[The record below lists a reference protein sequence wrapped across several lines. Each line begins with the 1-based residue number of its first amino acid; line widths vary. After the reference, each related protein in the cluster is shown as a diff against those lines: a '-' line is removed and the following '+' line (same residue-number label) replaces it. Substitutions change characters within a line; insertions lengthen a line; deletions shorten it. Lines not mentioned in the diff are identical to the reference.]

1 MRGCLFTL
9 LLGAIVIGFIVV
21 VGLPAIAAGVLTAG
35 LGAAGLTAAD
45 TTVTVGSD
53 PPTDLLGL
61 HADTVHV
68 TATDATFRGLEMGS
82 LDIVL
87 GDVAVLDRTAGA
99 IDGEL
104 TDVTI
109 RASGGE
115 LVTLDRITIQ
125 GTTEAITTTTVVPNA
140 EVKALIADA
149 VEARTGTR
157 PTSVTLFAPDGL
169 TVGVG
174 DQTLQGRFAI
184 NDKGDLVIRGTSGAI
199 EGTEVPLV
207 RGGMDLPIELT
218 SVTVTKT
225 GGLRLTGDLAI
236 GILG

>member
-21 VGLPAIAAGVLTAG
+21 VGLPAIAAGILTAG
-35 LGAAGLTAAD
+35 LSAAGLTAAD
-45 TTVTVGSD
+45 TTVTVRSD
-53 PPTDLLGL
+53 PPTDLLGM

-68 TATDATFRGLEMGS
+68 TATHATFRGLEMGS
-82 LDIVL
+82 LDVVL
-87 GDVAVLDRTAGA
+87 GDVTVLERSAGA

-109 RASGGE
+109 RTTGGQR
-115 LVTLDRITIQ
+115 VTLDRITIQ
-125 GTTEAITTTTVVPNA
+125 GTTESITTTTVVPNA
-140 EVKALIADA
+140 EAEALIADA
-149 VEARTGTR
+149 VAAQTGTR
-157 PTSVTLFAPDGL
+157 PTSVTLSAPDGL
-169 TVGVG
+169 TVRVG
-174 DQTLQGRFAI
+174 GQTLQGRFAI

-199 EGTEVPLV
+199 EGTEVALV
-207 RGGMDLPIELT
+207 RGGEDLPIELT
-218 SVTVTKT
+218 SVTVTKG